1 MRLNYSLK
9 QINDIVNG
17 KLLGD
22 PSALIESIVTDTRNY
37 ISTDHP
43 IFIALQGKKSNGH
56 QYLEDAYDKGIVNFI
71 VSETPSNQ
79 FKKANYLIVD
89 NTLETLQKWAA
100 FHRSKFNIPVIGI
113 TGSNGKTII
122 KEWIYH
128 FLRDQYNIIRSTKS
142 FNSQL
147 GVPLSL
153 LMINKDHDL
162 AIIEAGISEPG
173 EMQQLK
179 NMINPTHTLITNL
192 GTAHADH
199 FLSLGKLHEEKL
211 TFLKDTK
218 AFGPA
223 PYFQKIATLNQ
234 ETFSIKVTK
243 LDRKEEK
250 QILSFSWGNKKYNA
264 EFPLK
269 DPASAHNLSVCLNFL
284 LNWGL
289 TIEKLLS
296 LAKDLP
302 SIALRL

>member
-1 MRLNYSLK
+1 MRVNYSLK

-56 QYLEDAYDKGIVNFI
+56 QYLEDAYNKGIVNFI
-71 VSETPSNQ
+71 VSETPSHQ

-89 NTLETLQKWAA
+89 NTLETLQKWAT

-128 FLRDQYNIIRSTKS
+128 FLRENYNIIRSPKS
-142 FNSQL
+142 YNSQL

-199 FLSLGKLHEEKL
+199 FSSLEKLHEEKL
-211 TFLKDTK
+211 TFIKNTK

-223 PYFQKIATLNQ
+223 PYFQKI
-234 ETFSIKVTK
+234 VG
-243 LDRKEEK
+243 RG
-250 QILSFSWGNKKYNA
+250 SF
-264 EFPLK
+264 
-269 DPASAHNLSVCLNFL
+269 
-284 LNWGL
+284 
-289 TIEKLLS
+289 
-296 LAKDLP
+296 
-302 SIALRL
+302 

>member
-1 MRLNYSLK
+1 MRVNYSLK
-9 QINDIVNG
+9 QINNIVNG

-56 QYLEDAYDKGIVNFI
+56 QYLEDAYNKGIVNFI
-71 VSETPSNQ
+71 VSETPSHQ

-89 NTLETLQKWAA
+89 NTLETLQKWAT

-122 KEWIYH
+122 KEWIYL
-128 FLRDQYNIIRSTKS
+128 FLRDQYNIIRSPKS

-153 LMINKDHDL
+153 LMINKEHDL

-179 NMINPTHTLITNL
+179 NMINPTHDYEHYENQIVANKINSIDTDKFDYLLRDSISCGMNTNFHYTNSNRIRWYRR
-192 GTAHADH
+192 GSRRT
-199 FLSLGKLHEEKL
+199 
-211 TFLKDTK
+211 
-218 AFGPA
+218 
-223 PYFQKIATLNQ
+223 Y
-234 ETFSIKVTK
+234 
-243 LDRKEEK
+243 
-250 QILSFSWGNKKYNA
+250 
-264 EFPLK
+264 
-269 DPASAHNLSVCLNFL
+269 
-284 LNWGL
+284 
-289 TIEKLLS
+289 
-296 LAKDLP
+296 
-302 SIALRL
+302 